1 MCLMVIK
8 ERISEGIR
16 GTIPECETTMEYLE
30 KVESQFTGSSKAYA
44 SSLTKKL
51 ISEKYTDHGVRDHI
65 VRIRNV
71 AARLKPLDLA
81 IKDGFLIYMIF
92 NSLPK
97 EFKTFEVN
105 YNSMNDKWTLEKFIA
120 MCVQEEERIKRNN
133 GGIDSIN
140 MAKHHQKRKNFCPKP
155 YAPKKE
161 DKRKAMSMSSDQP
174 VDKDQCMWCKKRG
187 HCQRNCIEFLKHMNK
202 QCEDHVTFVDE
213 SLFLSY
219 LKSTWWIDSG
229 ATIHVAN
236 SLQGFHKRTLRRG
249 ERSIRV
255 TNGIEAE
262 VEAIGE
268 LPLELNNGFILHLH
282 NVLYVP
288 SLSRNL
294 ISVSCLDDDG
304 YDCQFGNRQCLI
316 LFDSRVMGL
325 AFQQDKLYMLS
336 MHENVNV
343 VCNDENV
350 MCNEKVSSSTN
361 VSSKHKR
368 CDDATSIKL

>member
-1 MCLMVIK
+1 MVIK

-16 GTIPECETTMEYLE
+16 GAIPECETVVEYLE
-30 KVESQFTGSSKAYA
+30 KVESQFTSSSKVHA
-44 SSLTKKL
+44 SSLIKRL
-51 ISEKYTDHGVRDHI
+51 VSEKYTSGGVRDHI
-65 VRIRNV
+65 LRMNNV

-81 IKDGFLIYMIF
+81 IKDGFLIYLIL

-133 GGIDSIN
+133 GGVDSVN
-140 MAKHHQKRKNFCPKP
+140 MAKHHQKRKIFPL
-155 YAPKKE
+155 KKE
-161 DKRKAMSMSSDQP
+161 DKGKVVSTSSNQP
-174 VDKDQCMWCKKRG
+174 VDMDQCKWCKRNDHYQK
-187 HCQRNCIEFLKHMNK
+187 NCIEFLKHLNK
-202 QCEDHVTFVDE
+202 QGEDHVTFVDE
-213 SLFLSY
+213 FLFLSY
-219 LKSTWWIDSG
+219 SKSTWWIDSG

-236 SLQGFHKRTLRRG
+236 SLQGFHMRRTLRRG

-255 TNGIEAE
+255 TNGVEAE

-268 LPLELNNGFILHLH
+268 LPLELNNDFILYLH

-288 SLSRNL
+288 SLSRNW

-316 LFDSRVMGL
+316 LFDSKVVGL
-325 AFQQDKLYMLS
+325 AF
-336 MHENVNV
+336 
-343 VCNDENV
+343 
-350 MCNEKVSSSTN
+350 
-361 VSSKHKR
+361 
-368 CDDATSIKL
+368 